1 MVSRWIL
8 RILSRQEVARL
19 MLFAFAPDEDNEAL
33 AGCNDVASLKAGV
46 VHGPLVC
53 SFGVLLIGWR
63 RVCRPRTRVRDEFL
77 RPATGVLHALLPLP
91 TRKRGV
97 RKVLQLLRE
106 TAR

>member
-63 RVCRPRTRVRDEFL
+63 RIFRPRTRVRDELL
-77 RPATGVLHALLPLP
+77 RPAKGVLHRVVPLP
-91 TRKRGV
+91 HRKRRA
-97 RKVLQLLRE
+97 RKCPQPFPENAL
-106 TAR
+106 

>member
-63 RVCRPRTRVRDEFL
+63 KDLPSAYARSRRIAQTGDGS
-77 RPATGVLHALLPLP
+77 PARAVA
-91 TRKRGV
+91 
-97 RKVLQLLRE
+97 
-106 TAR
+106 TAHP